1 MTNRRKKQS
10 KYQFIALI
18 TPAPMNRTADRG
30 NASKRVVSIQPRDA
44 GPFIRRGCPSASRIP
59 EKRSTTSTNLQT
71 NPPRPR
77 KIVETTE
84 DEDEAEEQEEV
95 KLEEIP
101 REKV

>member
-1 MTNRRKKQS
+1 
-10 KYQFIALI
+10 
-18 TPAPMNRTADRG
+18 MNRTAGR
-30 NASKRVVSIQPRDA
+30 NTASTKDVFTQPRDA
-44 GPFIRRGCPSASRIP
+44 GPFIRRGCPSASRIS

-95 KLEEIP
+95 KPEEIP